1 MVVHKYPV
9 LERPD
14 MHSKSKPSA
23 WAVRIA
29 KGIVVTAPL
38 LLPLGAFAQKAFATA
53 HAAAEALVDGVARND
68 DDAVKLV
75 LGADYARVLPLKGL
89 DREDQLSFLAGWA
102 QWNGIA
108 QRDERTAFLE
118 IGASRWSL
126 PIPIVKG
133 ARGWAFDTRGAEAEL
148 RTRRIGRN
156 ELDAMKVSLAYT
168 DAQEDY
174 YRADPDRDG
183 VKAFATRL
191 LSSPGR
197 RDGLYWPTLQGEAP
211 SPLGPLLALPVPG
224 QSYKGYHYRILTA
237 QGAAAPGG
245 AKSYLRDGRMTEG
258 FALVAWPARYGDTGV
273 TSFIVS
279 RDSVVYEKDLGAR
292 TDAIARAMKAYD
304 PDPSWS
310 KADAPD

>member
-1 MVVHKYPV
+1 
-9 LERPD
+9 
-14 MHSKSKPSA
+14 MHSKSKSKA
-23 WAVRIA
+23 WAVLFA
-29 KGIVVTAPL
+29 KAIVVAAPL

-53 HAAAEALVDGVARND
+53 EAAADALVDVVARSD
-68 DDAVKLV
+68 DDAVKVV
-75 LGADYARVLPLKGL
+75 LGADYARVLPVKEL
-89 DREDQLSFLAGWA
+89 DRDDLLSFLAGWA
-102 QWNGIA
+102 HWHGIA

-133 ARGWAFDTRGAEAEL
+133 ASGWAFDPRGAEAEL

-156 ELDAMKVSLAYT
+156 ELDAMKVVLAYT

-191 LSSPGR
+191 LSSAGR

-211 SPLGPLLALPVPG
+211 SPLGPLLALPAPG

-245 AKSYLRDGRMTEG
+245 ARSYLRDGRMTEG
-258 FALVAWPARYGDTGV
+258 FALVAWPARYGETGV

-279 RDSVVYEKDLGAR
+279 RDSVVYEKDLGPR
-292 TDAIARAMKAYD
+292 TDAIARAMKSYD

-310 KADAPD
+310 KADAVD

>member
-1 MVVHKYPV
+1 
-9 LERPD
+9 
-14 MHSKSKPSA
+14 MHSKSNPQA
-23 WAVRIA
+23 WAVRFA
-29 KGIVVTAPL
+29 KGIVVAAPL

-53 HAAAEALVDGVARND
+53 QAAAEALVDGIARND
-68 DDAVKLV
+68 DQAVKVV
-75 LGADYARVLPLKGL
+75 LGADYARLLPVKEL
-89 DREDQLSFLAGWA
+89 DRDDLLSFLAGWA
-102 QWNGIA
+102 KWHGIA

-133 ARGWAFDTRGAEAEL
+133 ARGWAFDPRGAEAEL

-156 ELDAMKVSLAYT
+156 ELDAMKVALAYT

-183 VKAFATRL
+183 VKAFATRV
-191 LSSPGR
+191 LSSAGR
-197 RDGLYWPTLQGEAP
+197 RDGLYWPTLEGETP
-211 SPLGPLLALPVPG
+211 SPLGPLLALPAPG

-245 AKSYLRDGRMTEG
+245 ARSYLRDGRMTEG

-279 RDSVVYEKDLGAR
+279 RDGVVYEKDLGPR
-292 TDAIARAMKAYD
+292 TDAIARTMKAYD

-310 KADAPD
+310 KADTLD

>member
-1 MVVHKYPV
+1 
-9 LERPD
+9 
-14 MHSKSKPSA
+14 MHSKSKPRA
-23 WAVRIA
+23 WAVLLAR
-29 KGIVVTAPL
+29 GLVVAAPL
-38 LLPLGAFAQKAFATA
+38 LLPLGASAQKAFASA
-53 HAAAEALVDGVARND
+53 QAAAEALVDAVARND
-68 DDAVKLV
+68 DDAVKVV
-75 LGADYARVLPLKGL
+75 LGADYARVLPVKEV
-89 DREDQLSFLAGWA
+89 DRDDVLSFLAGWA
-102 QWNGIA
+102 QWHGIA
-108 QRDERTAFLE
+108 PRDERTAFLE
-118 IGASRWSL
+118 IGESRWSL

-133 ARGWAFDTRGAEAEL
+133 ARGWAFDPRGAEAEL

-156 ELDAMKVSLAYT
+156 ELDAMKVALAYT

-191 LSSPGR
+191 LSTAGR
-197 RDGLYWPTLQGEAP
+197 RDGLYWPTLEGEAP
-211 SPLGPLLALPVPG
+211 SPLGPLLALPAPG

-279 RDSVVYEKDLGAR
+279 RDGVVYEKDLGPR

-304 PDPSWS
+304 PDRSWS
-310 KADAPD
+310 KVDVPD

>member
-1 MVVHKYPV
+1 
-9 LERPD
+9 
-14 MHSKSKPSA
+14 MHSKSKPQF
-23 WAVRIA
+23 WALLIA
-29 KGIVVTAPL
+29 KGIVVAAPV

-53 HAAAEALVDGVARND
+53 QAAAEALVDGIARND
-68 DDAVKLV
+68 DQAVKFV
-75 LGADYARVLPLKGL
+75 LGADYARVLPVKEL
-89 DREDQLSFLAGWA
+89 DRDDVLSFLAGWA
-102 QWNGIA
+102 QWHGIA

-133 ARGWAFDTRGAEAEL
+133 PRGWAFDPRGAEAEL

-156 ELDAMKVSLAYT
+156 ELDATKVALAYT

-191 LSSPGR
+191 LSTAGR
-197 RDGLYWPTLQGEAP
+197 RDGLYWPTLQGETP
-211 SPLGPLLALPVPG
+211 SPLGPLLALPTPG

-245 AKSYLRDGRMTEG
+245 ARSYLRDGRMTEG

-279 RDSVVYEKDLGAR
+279 RDSVVYEKDLGPR

-310 KADAPD
+310 KADALD

>member
-1 MVVHKYPV
+1 
-9 LERPD
+9 
-14 MHSKSKPSA
+14 MHSKSKPKA
-23 WAVRIA
+23 WAVLFA
-29 KGIVVTAPL
+29 KAIVVAAPL
-38 LLPLGAFAQKAFATA
+38 LMPLGAFAQKAYATA
-53 HAAAEALVDGVARND
+53 EAAAEALVDAVARND
-68 DDAVKLV
+68 DAAAKLV
-75 LGADYARVLPLKGL
+75 LGADYSRVLPLQGL
-89 DREDQLSFLAGWA
+89 DRDDELSFLAGWA
-102 QWNGIA
+102 QWHGIA

-133 ARGWAFDTRGAEAEL
+133 SRGWAFDPRGAEAEL

-156 ELDAMKVSLAYT
+156 ELDAMKVVLAYT

-174 YRADPDRDG
+174 YRADPDSDG

-211 SPLGPLLALPVPG
+211 SPLGPLLALPAPG

-245 AKSYLRDGRMTEG
+245 ARSYLRDGRMTEG
-258 FALVAWPARYGDTGV
+258 YALVAWPARYGDTGV

-279 RDSVVYEKDLGAR
+279 RDGVVHEKDLGPR